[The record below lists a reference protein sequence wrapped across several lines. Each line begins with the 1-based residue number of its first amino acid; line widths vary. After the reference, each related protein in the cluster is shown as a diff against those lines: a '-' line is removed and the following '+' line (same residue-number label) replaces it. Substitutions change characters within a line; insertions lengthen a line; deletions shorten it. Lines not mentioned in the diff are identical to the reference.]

1 MTQLRVPPVFVA
13 VAAAPG
19 ERALPGRT
27 DRTVDV
33 ALRLSPSRRRGVVS
47 FSTFVSA
54 SNCAGPNGDVSD
66 ETATDRALAAEE
78 EYIETRLEDATCVDG

>member
-1 MTQLRVPPVFVA
+1 MSPSGCRPA
-13 VAAAPG
+13 VA
-19 ERALPGRT
+19 
-27 DRTVDV
+27 
-33 ALRLSPSRRRGVVS
+33 GVWCL
-47 FSTFVSA
+47 FNTFVSA